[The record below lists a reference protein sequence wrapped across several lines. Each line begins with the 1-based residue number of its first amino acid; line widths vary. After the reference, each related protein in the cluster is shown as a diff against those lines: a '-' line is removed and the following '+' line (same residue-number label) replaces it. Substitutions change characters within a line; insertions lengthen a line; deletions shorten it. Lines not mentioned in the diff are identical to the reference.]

1 MFSSVCLKTVDCDIM
16 DKESVHAKIK
26 LTVLATGVLLLAQV
40 HRKSN
45 VVHICIHGC
54 YFDPNITTSTKGKYS
69 CAVAFPIFPVIRR
82 ESGRG
87 GDI

>member
-1 MFSSVCLKTVDCDIM
+1 M
-16 DKESVHAKIK
+16 DKEPVHAKIK

-54 YFDPNITTSTKGKYS
+54 YFDPNITTSTGE
-69 CAVAFPIFPVIRR
+69 R
-82 ESGRG
+82 ESIPTLLFFQFFQLSGESQGEEVIYKDGRSKVL
-87 GDI
+87 